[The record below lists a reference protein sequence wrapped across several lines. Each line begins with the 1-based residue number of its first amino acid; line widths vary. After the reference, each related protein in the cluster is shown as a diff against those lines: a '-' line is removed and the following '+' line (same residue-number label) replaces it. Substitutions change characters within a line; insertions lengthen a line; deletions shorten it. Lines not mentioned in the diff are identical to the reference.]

1 MRSNE
6 EKTPALRLEGFEGD
20 WNRDEFG
27 RVFTFLPTNT
37 LSRADLNSSGYG
49 VLNIHYGDVLTKFG
63 NVLDVAASQV
73 PVITKLEA
81 VESFSPASFLRNG
94 DVVIA
99 DTAEDETVGK
109 TTEIQEIR
117 SLQVVSGLHTYA
129 CRPIIGFAP
138 WFLGQ
143 MLNSRFVH
151 SQIILKSQGTKVT
164 SISKQA
170 LSTVEVIFPF
180 LPEQQAIGA
189 FFRNLD
195 SIIEQSAVRQK
206 SLTSL
211 KKTMLVKM
219 FPQGTSSTPEVRFEG
234 FEGDWETVALGE
246 IGSIKTGP
254 FGSTLHADD
263 YVAHGTP
270 IITTEHF
277 KTGNLEP
284 YSPSLPQV
292 SEADR
297 SRLSG
302 YTLDEGDIVFSRV
315 GSVDVNAVIRA
326 HQAGWLFSGRVL
338 RVRLYGAVDT
348 EYLHWSL
355 LTPRLR
361 RDVTDRAVGQTM
373 PSINTTILAETVVP
387 VPSLPEQ
394 QAIGAFF
401 RNLDTL
407 IDAEEKKLTTLRNL
421 KSALLT
427 QMFV

>member
-1 MRSNE
+1 MRDVRSD
-6 EKTPALRLEGFEGD
+6 EKRIPALRLEGFEGE
-20 WNRDEFG
+20 WKRDEFG

-151 SQIILKSQGTKVT
+151 SQIILRSQGTKVT

-170 LSTVEVIFPF
+170 LSTVEVIFPS
-180 LPEQQAIGA
+180 LPEQEVIGA

-219 FPQGTSSTPEVRFEG
+219 FPQGTASTPEVRFEG
-234 FEGDWETVALGE
+234 FEGDWDKPGALRTIAERVSATGLSNANFPGVE
-246 IGSIKTGP
+246 FEDIVPGRNKLRHSWLTKRTTKTGIR
-254 FGSTLHADD
+254 F
-263 YVAHGTP
+263 
-270 IITTEHF
+270 
-277 KTGNLEP
+277 
-284 YSPSLPQV
+284 
-292 SEADR
+292 R
-297 SRLSG
+297 
-302 YTLDEGDIVFSRV
+302 EGDVLYGKLRPYLNNVLSP
-315 GSVDVNAVIRA
+315 D
-326 HQAGWLFSGRVL
+326 FSGTAIGDFWVL
-338 RVRLYGAVDT
+338 RSADLDSRFLYDLTQT
-348 EYLHWSL
+348 EGFRSVASFTTGSKMPRADWS
-355 LTPRLR
+355 
-361 RDVTDRAVGQTM
+361 VVGDWK
-373 PSINTTILAETVVP
+373 PLVP
-387 VPSLPEQ
+387 TLPEQ

-401 RNLDTL
+401 RNLDAL